1 MAPKDVHVLT
11 LGVCYL
17 MWQQELCRHDYIQEK
32 GKIIDHPG
40 GPGII
45 TLILI
50 RKDGRSVRA
59 RGDATMEAEVGMM

>member
-1 MAPKDVHVLT
+1 
-11 LGVCYL
+11 

-45 TLILI
+45 TQILI